1 VSPETESDAI
11 ESKAAWIAG
20 TLWRVALAAI
30 VTVILANAV
39 QTYFLDRTIP
49 GVTSGAVAAVIG
61 SVAVLRRRHLV
72 PTSKAENNA

>member
-1 VSPETESDAI
+1 MTHSEVTDGRGS
-11 ESKAAWIAG
+11 WIVG

-49 GVTSGAVAAVIG
+49 GIASGAAGGVIAVVAG
-61 SVAVLRRRHLV
+61 LRRKRRMQ
-72 PTSKAENNA
+72 TTNTQKNT